1 MPILHQGEKTQELGF
16 HTDNLTVVMESRSP
30 IWEPDHSDFKTKL
43 VGHSEFW
50 RWPWT
55 LLHLQI
61 NLDLLLSTAYKSFW
75 TTS

>member
-43 VGHSEFW
+43 VGHSEF
-50 RWPWT
+50 
-55 LLHLQI
+55 
-61 NLDLLLSTAYKSFW
+61 
-75 TTS
+75 